1 LLRGLALVLL
11 LAPAA
16 AGFVRAES
24 PRAAELVYASVRS
37 IDEQTGPRVD
47 QVADLFVLRVD
58 GTGLRRLTRTVD
70 WEDAPAWSHDGKQLA
85 YARGSPTCHANACEG
100 AFRASIWV
108 AGSDGSR
115 PRRLTDGVARGLLDG
130 SPSWS
135 PDARLL
141 AFTRRYCCDASPQDG
156 IYVVGSNGTGLRRLV
171 SMRAQAVA
179 WSPDGRRLAF
189 AGELATGLR
198 LVEPESGDVTKLE
211 AAGLPS
217 SISDVAWAPDG
228 KRLAAATRQGLFI
241 VPSAGGRAR
250 RVGAARPV
258 RDVVWSPNGGRLAF
272 TAPRTARGRRTDLYV
287 VDTDGRGLKR
297 LTANPGYDLAPS
309 WR

>member
-1 LLRGLALVLL
+1 
-11 LAPAA
+11 
-16 AGFVRAES
+16 
-24 PRAAELVYASVRS
+24 
-37 IDEQTGPRVD
+37 
-47 QVADLFVLRVD
+47 
-58 GTGLRRLTRTVD
+58 
-70 WEDAPAWSHDGKQLA
+70 
-85 YARGSPTCHANACEG
+85 
-100 AFRASIWV
+100 
-108 AGSDGSR
+108 
-115 PRRLTDGVARGLLDG
+115 
-130 SPSWS
+130 
-135 PDARLL
+135 
-141 AFTRRYCCDASPQDG
+141 
-156 IYVVGSNGTGLRRLV
+156 
-171 SMRAQAVA
+171 MRAQAVA